1 MTNGPQ
7 SQWDMTDTHFWS
19 LWFFSAWWKLDC
31 LYQFLLS
38 LSWCWNI
45 TQNNY
50 VIYHKQTEKT
60 ICRYGAPEKF
70 VADNGWQ
77 FAHNETFDVI
87 MKEFGVTPY
96 HPETNGE
103 IQKDAI
109 KTLKNPSKQLLLLV
123 NSR

>member
-1 MTNGPQ
+1 MLKYYTKQ
-7 SQWDMTDTHFWS
+7 LCHISQT
-19 LWFFSAWWKLDC
+19 KL
-31 LYQFLLS
+31 FLKKLF
-38 LSWCWNI
+38 
-45 TQNNY
+45 
-50 VIYHKQTEKT
+50 
-60 ICRYGAPEKF
+60 CRYGAPEKF

-109 KTLKNPSKQLLLLV
+109 KT
-123 NSR
+123 

>member
-1 MTNGPQ
+1 MALNPNETWLILSFDLCGSFPLGESLIVYINSYSHYPDVEILHKTTMSYITN
-7 SQWDMTDTHFWS
+7 
-19 LWFFSAWWKLDC
+19 KLRK
-31 LYQFLLS
+31 LF
-38 LSWCWNI
+38 
-45 TQNNY
+45 
-50 VIYHKQTEKT
+50 
-60 ICRYGAPEKF
+60 CRYGAPEKF